1 MRQDNKRFFG
11 ILHSSVLRGA
21 TIPREQGWIYAP
33 EKPVLRSATIKDF
46 NDFRVSYKGYEGDKN
61 YLPFLLSSTKKLVQI
76 LIRVDTWR
84 QKKRQ
89 KKNFNH

>member
-1 MRQDNKRFFG
+1 MNKKIRFFVLNNNILGYMCQDNKRFFG

-21 TIPREQGWIYAP
+21 TIPTEQGWIYVP

-61 YLPFLLSSTKKLVQI
+61 YLPLAENNS
-76 LIRVDTWR
+76 
-84 QKKRQ
+84 
-89 KKNFNH
+89 